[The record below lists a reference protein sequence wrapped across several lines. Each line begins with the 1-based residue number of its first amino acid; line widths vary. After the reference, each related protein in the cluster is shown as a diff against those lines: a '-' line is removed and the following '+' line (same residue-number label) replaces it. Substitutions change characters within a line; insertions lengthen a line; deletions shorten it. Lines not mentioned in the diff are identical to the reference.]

1 MGNALSN
8 SNVDKTNKKSLSQ
21 IIDYVATNYILTQ
34 NFKDMEKLTDTEYC
48 NNLVILTSK
57 IVDQKLSNLEIS
69 YLTQRLKGKSEVNEM
84 ASDKLIY
91 FKKDQIDSFD
101 VQNVQNATQKRRM
114 CIGIAKF
121 YVKVAQVF
129 SAIVTTVN
137 PTYKFKDISGNS
149 QEVDLTQKE
158 NIPDEAKASIQ
169 RINICSQRINALI
182 NGQNFNPNQKEP
194 VKINPNFCEINS
206 DSKTGKS
213 RNLYSEPGMPELEK
227 LYFDKYDYD
236 HGGFIGMTE
245 KMRKTVYEKDVETLY
260 KAFTG
265 NDKIPLD
272 AKGEKTIKTFTQIP
286 LRNYK
291 NSEGCSPGGKYTKAY
306 EGSIKEK
313 LFYEYASHINDMMN
327 NVNNNQSKLL
337 AIIDRLFSFNI
348 NPLTKKKEIVVKAS
362 LTEKKLEDI
371 VVETR
376 TLIQDLYK
384 NCELDFLKGLKI
396 YEDIINKTIKDTT
409 LIQIKQLEEKRD
421 VILTESDLDKIK
433 EDKPGDVATNADVV
447 ASASNTSTSAANASP
462 NPVNANATGS
472 VNASPEPMNA
482 SPEPVNASLEPVNAS
497 PAPANDVKVNDNLP
511 KTSVPDNI
519 AKESVSPSPSPSPSP
534 TPFPRSSLSPSPSPT
549 PFPRSSLSQSP
560 EPSPEPSVTVT
571 TMPKSSLVVPQQPL
585 KTLKISSSDIPGTP
599 PPPPRIPLEISSS
612 DIPGSPPPLIRV
624 SSVTNTFPV
633 YLKEAGGDG
642 NCFFNSIYDAANEQ
656 GLLERIY
663 NAYNTTSKPLDKI
676 SFVKYIRDL
685 VARKINQDDTGLRTA
700 YELLEDSDIKN
711 KIKLEENKAYI
722 LNDFQPWF
730 IQLYKD
736 SKNYEEFKMNVTN
749 TIRNSSNYTQGLEYG
764 ITEDLLE
771 YAHIEIESHMFD
783 NTKNKDHGITELN
796 KLNDDNTP
804 VIHLLNETFN
814 NGHFKY
820 FSFIKPV
827 EPAQI
832 APAQIAPAPAP
843 AVAVSTP
850 KPLNP
855 QVASKAEAS
864 KAEKKWWQV
873 WKGGKKTKRKHNKS
887 IKNIKHKKTKRRA

>member
-8 SNVDKTNKKSLSQ
+8 STVDKPNKKSLSQ

-34 NFKDMEKLTDTEYC
+34 NFKDMEKLTDTDYC

-69 YLTQRLKGKSEVNEM
+69 YLTQRLKGKSEINEM

-149 QEVDLTQKE
+149 QEVDLSQKE
-158 NIPDEAKASIQ
+158 TIPDEAKASIQ
-169 RINICSQRINALI
+169 RINMCSQRINALI

-194 VKINPNFCEINS
+194 VKVNPKFCEINT

-236 HGGFIGMTE
+236 HGGFVGMTE

-272 AKGEKTIKTFTQIP
+272 DKGEKTIKTFTQIP

-306 EGSIKEK
+306 EGSLKEK

-327 NVNNNQSKLL
+327 NVNTNQSKLL
-337 AIIDRLFSFNI
+337 ALIDRLFSFNI

-376 TLIQDLYK
+376 TIIQDLYK

-396 YEDIINKTIKDTT
+396 VEDIINKTIKDTT

-421 VILTESDLDKIK
+421 IILTEGDLDKIK
-433 EDKPGDVATNADVV
+433 EDKPVEVAT
-447 ASASNTSTSAANASP
+447 SAPAIEP
-462 NPVNANATGS
+462 ANATGPANAIEPAPATAS
-472 VNASPEPMNA
+472 VQVIASPEPANASPEPA
-482 SPEPVNASLEPVNAS
+482 HATGPGS
-497 PAPANDVKVNDNLP
+497 ANPSLP
-511 KTSVPDNI
+511 KTLVPFNI
-519 AKESVSPSPSPSPSP
+519 VKETISPITIIKPTGLPAQSVSPSPSPSP
-534 TPFPRSSLSPSPSPT
+534 FPRTSVSPSPSPT

-560 EPSPEPSVTVT
+560 EPSPEPNIPVTP
-571 TMPKSSLVVPQQPL
+571 MPKSSLLVPQQQL

-599 PPPPRIPLEISSS
+599 PPRIPLEISSPN
-612 DIPGSPPPLIRV
+612 IPGTPPPNIPLIRV

-633 YLKEAGGDG
+633 YLKEAGSDG

-663 NAYNTTSKPLDKI
+663 NAYNTTAKPVDKI

-685 VARKINQDDTGLRTA
+685 VAKKINQDDTGLRTA

-771 YAHIEIESHMFD
+771 YADIEIESHMFD

-796 KLNDDNTP
+796 KFNNDTIP

-827 EPAQI
+827 EPAQAVGVAQKTTAQ
-832 APAQIAPAPAP
+832 APAI
-843 AVAVSTP
+843 AVSTP

-855 QVASKAEAS
+855 QEAS
-864 KAEKKWWQV
+864 KAVAENKKWWQV
-873 WKGGKKTKRKHNKS
+873 WKGGKKTKRNHNKS
-887 IKNIKHKKTKRRA
+887 IKNIKHKKTKRRV

>member
-8 SNVDKTNKKSLSQ
+8 SNVDKSNKKSLSQ

-34 NFKDMEKLTDTEYC
+34 NFKDMEKLTDTDYC

-91 FKKDQIDSFD
+91 FKKDEIDNYD

-137 PTYKFKDISGNS
+137 PTYKFKDISGNI
-149 QEVDLTQKE
+149 QEVDLTKKE
-158 NIPDEAKASIQ
+158 NIPDEAKANIQ

-194 VKINPNFCEINS
+194 VKINPKFCEINS

-236 HGGFIGMTE
+236 HGGFVGMTE
-245 KMRKTVYEKDVETLY
+245 KMRKNVYEKDVETLY

-265 NDKIPLD
+265 NDKIPLND
-272 AKGEKTIKTFTQIP
+272 KGEKTIKTFTQIP

-291 NSEGCSPGGKYTKAY
+291 NSEGCNPGGKYTKAY
-306 EGSIKEK
+306 EGTIKEK
-313 LFYEYASHINDMMN
+313 LFYEYASHINEMMN
-327 NVNNNQSKLL
+327 GVNNNQSKLL

-376 TLIQDLYK
+376 TIIQDLYK

-396 YEDIINKTIKDTT
+396 FEDIINKTIKDTT

-421 VILTESDLDKIK
+421 VILTEDNLDKIK
-433 EDKPGDVATNADVV
+433 EDTPGDVP
-447 ASASNTSTSAANASP
+447 AN
-462 NPVNANATGS
+462 VT
-472 VNASPEPMNA
+472 
-482 SPEPVNASLEPVNAS
+482 PEPVNVTPE
-497 PAPANDVKVNDNLP
+497 PANVTPEPASGRVNTNLP
-511 KTSVPDNI
+511 KISVPVNI
-519 AKESVSPSPSPSPSP
+519 DKTPISPDTIIKPKAPPSQSVSPIPSPSPSPSPSP
-534 TPFPRSSLSPSPSPT
+534 TLSPSPM
-549 PFPRSSLSQSP
+549 PFSRTSISQSP
-560 EPSPEPSVTVT
+560 EPSSEPSMPIATI
-571 TMPKSSLVVPQQPL
+571 PKSPLLVPQQPL
-585 KTLKISSSDIPGTP
+585 KTIK
-599 PPPPRIPLEISSS
+599 ISSS
-612 DIPGSPPPLIRV
+612 DIPGSPSPNIPLIRV

-633 YLKEAGGDG
+633 YLKESGGDG
-642 NCFFNSIYDAANEQ
+642 NCFFTSIYDAANEQ
-656 GLLERIY
+656 NLLERIY
-663 NAYNTTSKPLDKI
+663 NAYNTTSKPVDKI

-685 VARKINQDDTGLRTA
+685 VAKKITQDDTGLKTI
-700 YELLEDSDIKN
+700 YQILEDSDIKN
-711 KIKLEENKAYI
+711 KIKLEEDTAYI
-722 LNDFQPWF
+722 LDDFQPWL
-730 IQLYKD
+730 IELYKN
-736 SKNYEEFKMNVTN
+736 SKNFEEFKTNVIN
-749 TIRNSSNYTQGLEYG
+749 TIRISSNYIQGLEYV
-764 ITEDLLE
+764 ITKDLLE
-771 YAHIEIESHMFD
+771 YADIEIESHKFD
-783 NTKNKDHGITELN
+783 NTKSKDHGIKELN
-796 KLNDDNTP
+796 KFNDDDIP

-814 NGHFKY
+814 KGHFKY

-827 EPAQI
+827 EPAQTT
-832 APAQIAPAPAP
+832 PAQTTPV
-843 AVAVSTP
+843 VAVSTP
-850 KPLNP
+850 KPSSP
-855 QVASKAEAS
+855 QVASKVE
-864 KAEKKWWQV
+864 EKKWWQV
-873 WKGGKKTKRKHNKS
+873 WKGGKKTKRKYNKS
-887 IKNIKHKKTKRRA
+887 IKNIKHKKTKRRV

>member
-69 YLTQRLKGKSEVNEM
+69 YLTQRLKGKSEINEM

-91 FKKDQIDSFD
+91 FKKDEIDSFD

-137 PTYKFKDISGNS
+137 PTYKFKDISGNT

-158 NIPDEAKASIQ
+158 NIPDEARASIQ

-182 NGQNFNPNQKEP
+182 NGQSFNPNQKEP

-236 HGGFIGMTE
+236 HGGFVGMTE

-313 LFYEYASHINDMMN
+313 LFYEYASHINGMMN

-376 TLIQDLYK
+376 TIIQDLYK

-396 YEDIINKTIKDTT
+396 FEDIINKTIKDTT

-421 VILTESDLDKIK
+421 VILTEGDLDKIK
-433 EDKPGDVATNADVV
+433 EDNPNDAT
-447 ASASNTSTSAANASP
+447 AN
-462 NPVNANATGS
+462 VT
-472 VNASPEPMNA
+472 PEPANVTPEPA
-482 SPEPVNASLEPVNAS
+482 NVTPEPANVTPEPVNANVTPEPANVTPEPANVTPEPVSGHMNAS
-497 PAPANDVKVNDNLP
+497 LP
-511 KTSVPDNI
+511 KTSIPDKAAI
-519 AKESVSPSPSPSPSP
+519 KTISPQTIIKPTVSQSVSPSPGLSLSP
-534 TPFPRSSLSPSPSPT
+534 TPFPRSSVSPSPGLSLSPT
-549 PFPRSSLSQSP
+549 PFPRSVVSKTP
-560 EPSPEPSVTVT
+560 ESTEPHT
-571 TMPKSSLVVPQQPL
+571 TMPKSSLLSPQQPL
-585 KTLKISSSDIPGTP
+585 TLKSLEKSSSDIPGTP
-599 PPPPRIPLEISSS
+599 PPAI
-612 DIPGSPPPLIRV
+612 PLIRV
-624 SSVTNTFPV
+624 SSATNTFPV
-633 YLKEAGGDG
+633 YLKESGGDG
-642 NCFFNSIYDAANEQ
+642 NCFFNSIYDAANEEK
-656 GLLERIY
+656 LLERIY
-663 NAYNTTSKPLDKI
+663 NAYNTSSKPVDKI

-685 VARKINQDDTGLRTA
+685 VARKINQDDTGLRNV
-700 YELLEDSDIKN
+700 YEIFEQSDIKN
-711 KIKLEENKAYI
+711 KIELEEDTAYI
-722 LNDFQPWF
+722 LDDFQPWL
-730 IQLYKD
+730 IELYKN
-736 SKNYEEFKMNVTN
+736 SKNFEEFKTNVIN
-749 TIRNSSNYTQGLEYG
+749 TIRNSSNYIQGLEHD
-764 ITEDLLE
+764 ITKDLLE
-771 YAHIEIESHMFD
+771 YASIELKSHKFD
-783 NTKNKDHGITELN
+783 NTKSKDPGITELN
-796 KLNDDNTP
+796 KLNNDNIP
-804 VIHLLNETFN
+804 VIHLLNETFHK
-814 NGHFKY
+814 GHFKY

-827 EPAQI
+827 EPTQTQAVAQI
-832 APAQIAPAPAP
+832 APAP

-855 QVASKAEAS
+855 QVTRNAET
-864 KAEKKWWQV
+864 KKWWQG

-887 IKNIKHKKTKRRA
+887 IKNIKHKKTKRRN

>member
-8 SNVDKTNKKSLSQ
+8 SNADKSNKKSLSQ

-57 IVDQKLSNLEIS
+57 IVDQKLSNLDIS

-91 FKKDQIDSFD
+91 FKKDEIDNYD

-149 QEVDLTQKE
+149 QEVDLTKKE

-194 VKINPNFCEINS
+194 VKINPKFCEINS

-236 HGGFIGMTE
+236 HGGFVGMTE
-245 KMRKTVYEKDVETLY
+245 KMRKNVYEKDVETLY

-265 NDKIPLD
+265 NDKIPLND
-272 AKGEKTIKTFTQIP
+272 KGEKTIKTFTQIP

-291 NSEGCSPGGKYTKAY
+291 NSEGCNPGGKYTKTY
-306 EGSIKEK
+306 EGTLKEK
-313 LFYEYASHINDMMN
+313 LFYNYASHINDMMN

-337 AIIDRLFSFNI
+337 EIIDRLFSFNI

-371 VVETR
+371 VIETR
-376 TLIQDLYK
+376 KIIQELYK

-396 YEDIINKTIKDTT
+396 FEDIINKTINDTT

-421 VILTESDLDKIK
+421 VILTEGDLDKIK
-433 EDKPGDVATNADVV
+433 EDNPNDAT
-447 ASASNTSTSAANASP
+447 AN
-462 NPVNANATGS
+462 VT
-472 VNASPEPMNA
+472 PEPANVT
-482 SPEPVNASLEPVNAS
+482 PEPANVTPE
-497 PAPANDVKVNDNLP
+497 PANVTPEPANVTPEPANVTPEPASGIVIANLP
-511 KTSVPDNI
+511 KTLVPDNVSKKTI
-519 AKESVSPSPSPSPSP
+519 SPDAIIKTPDSQSVLESETQSVSPSPSLSLSP
-534 TPFPRSSLSPSPSPT
+534 TPFPRTSVSPSPSLSLSTT
-549 PFPRSSLSQSP
+549 PFPRTSVSQSP
-560 EPSPEPSVTVT
+560 EPSVFPRT
-571 TMPKSSLVVPQQPL
+571 
-585 KTLKISSSDIPGTP
+585 IP
-599 PPPPRIPLEISSS
+599 I
-612 DIPGSPPPLIRV
+612 IRV

-642 NCFFNSIYDAANEQ
+642 NCFFNSIYDAANEEN
-656 GLLERIY
+656 LLERIY
-663 NAYNTTSKPLDKI
+663 NAYNTSSKPVDKI

-700 YELLEDSDIKN
+700 YEIFEQSDIKN
-711 KIKLEENKAYI
+711 KITLEEDTGYI
-722 LNDFQPWF
+722 LDDFQPWL
-730 IQLYKD
+730 IELYKN
-736 SKNYEEFKMNVTN
+736 SKNFEEFKMNVIN
-749 TIRNSSNYTQGLEYG
+749 TIRNSSNYIQGLEYD
-764 ITEDLLE
+764 ITKDLLE
-771 YAHIEIESHMFD
+771 YASIELKSHKFD
-783 NTKNKDHGITELN
+783 NTKSKDPGITELN
-796 KLNDDNTP
+796 KLNNDNIP
-804 VIHLLNETFN
+804 VIHLLNETFHK
-814 NGHFKY
+814 GHFKY
-820 FSFIKPV
+820 FSFIKPDESSQTLKQI
-827 EPAQI
+827 EPVPTI
-832 APAQIAPAPAP
+832 SI
-843 AVAVSTP
+843 STH
-850 KPLNP
+850 KTLP
-855 QVASKAEAS
+855 QVDIKGG
-864 KAEKKWWQV
+864 EKKWWQV

-887 IKNIKHKKTKRRA
+887 IKNNKHKKTKRRN